1 MNALRA
7 LVVAVLALVVSPTLD
22 VCCAWN
28 SALADGDLTYKI
40 SGGDATAQATVR
52 AAIEN
57 WQLVPGLTLTEVTG
71 RTKANIEVKFKKGGG
86 RIAGMA
92 LRKFDGDGFITS
104 ISLSI
109 SGSAF
114 GSPSNQAT
122 IAEIVR
128 HEMGHALGLGHANF
142 DDLMDPWVGGANVIS
157 ACDVA
162 GVQEANHWKLVD
174 LEVTPHIPHV
184 TSVSC

>member
-1 MNALRA
+1 MNALKV
-7 LVVAVLALVVSPTLD
+7 LVVAVLALVVSPSLD
-22 VCCAWN
+22 ICCAWN
-28 SALADGDLTYKI
+28 GALTDGDLTYKI

-52 AAIEN
+52 SAIEE
-57 WQLVPGLTLTEVTG
+57 WETVAGLRLSEVTG

-92 LRKFDGDGFITS
+92 LRKFDEAGFITS
-104 ISLSI
+104 VSLSI

-114 GSPSNQAT
+114 GSPNNQAT

-142 DDLMDPWVGGANVIS
+142 DDLMDPFVGGANVVS
-157 ACDVA
+157 ACDIA

-174 LEVTPHIPHV
+174 LEGIPHQPHV